1 MVKIVYNDNEMRG
14 IHMKGLFITFEGGE
28 CSGKTTIINQLCHLL
43 EEKHIPY
50 ISTREPGGIDI
61 AEQIRNIILDV
72 NNKKMTKET
81 EALLYA
87 ASRMQHLKERV
98 IPALEAGKI
107 VICDR
112 FLDSSLAYQGYARGL
127 GMDAILKINH
137 FALDCLPDLT
147 LFIDV
152 KPEIALKRLSNRDK
166 TDRLD
171 LESIQFHER
180 VYQGYLEVLKM
191 YPNRVVRIDGN
202 QGLEQ
207 VMDDCISKVFDFIGR

>member
-1 MVKIVYNDNEMRG
+1 
-14 IHMKGLFITFEGGE
+14 MKGLFITFEGGE
-28 CSGKTTIINQLCHLL
+28 CSGKTTIINTLCKVL
-43 EEKHIPY
+43 EEKNIAY

-72 NNKKMTKET
+72 NNTKMTEET

-127 GMDAILKINH
+127 GMESILKINH
-137 FALDCLPDLT
+137 FALSHLPDLT

-152 KPEIALKRLSNRDK
+152 KPEVALNRLSNRNK

-171 LESIQFHER
+171 LESLQFHKN
-180 VYQGYLEVLKM
+180 VYQGYLEVCKM
-191 YPNRVVRIDGN
+191 YPDRIVKIDGN
-202 QGLEQ
+202 QTLEE
-207 VMDDCISKVFDFIGR
+207 VTKSAIDLILRFIGR

>member
-1 MVKIVYNDNEMRG
+1 
-14 IHMKGLFITFEGGE
+14 MKGLFITFEGGE
-28 CSGKTTIINQLCHLL
+28 CSGKTSIIEELCSVL
-43 EEKHIPY
+43 EKKNIKY

-61 AEQIRNIILDV
+61 AEQIRRIILDV
-72 NNKKMTKET
+72 KNTKMTEET

-98 IPALEAGKI
+98 IPALENGFV

-127 GMDAILKINH
+127 GMDSILKINH
-137 FALDCLPDLT
+137 FALDYLPHMT

-152 KPEIALKRLSNRDK
+152 KPEVALKRLANRNK

-171 LESIQFHER
+171 LEDIQFHER
-180 VYQGYLEVLKM
+180 VYQGYQEVCGM
-191 YPNRVVRIDGN
+191 YPDRIVKIDGN
-202 QGLEQ
+202 RDLDSISKE
-207 VMDDCISKVFDFIGR
+207 CISLVLDKIGR